1 MRTFLFLIFILSYSQ
16 NMFSQTKTDIDTIYK
31 QDFEDFTLQL
41 VRDDSGEKQAEFR
54 TLFINKKTGI
64 STKIFVSTYKK
75 DLHWIFGKSI
85 GEGAYYT
92 YNIIKGF
99 HLENRLLV
107 FYSCWGVV
115 TAVSFDL
122 TTMTHK
128 TYYIGFYP
136 HTGAFAN
143 LAHSIETKEY
153 KGIFYFHIEAGQ
165 QSGGRANIL
174 GYFNPKTNE
183 MYDYIPD
190 NNLGKRISDINKDF
204 ETLKED
210 NETSLFIRKLLIRLK
225 LVPDNVAISYLFRSE
240 YQNFTYFFYVKD
252 NSSVEILRHDIE
264 KRQWS
269 VGGYS
274 ASSSMNNDYIN
285 HKNSPL

>member
-1 MRTFLFLIFILSYSQ
+1 M
-16 NMFSQTKTDIDTIYK
+16 
-31 QDFEDFTLQL
+31 
-41 VRDDSGEKQAEFR
+41 
-54 TLFINKKTGI
+54 
-64 STKIFVSTYKK
+64 
-75 DLHWIFGKSI
+75 
-85 GEGAYYT
+85 YYT

-99 HLENRLLV
+99 HLENNLLV

-143 LAHSIETKEY
+143 LSHSIETKEY
-153 KGIFYFHIEAGQ
+153 KGIFYFHIKAGQ
-165 QSGGRANIL
+165 QYGDKANIL

-190 NNLGKRISDINKDF
+190 NNLGKRISDINKSF

-210 NETSLFIRKLLIRLK
+210 KETSLFIRKLLIRLK

-240 YQNFTYFFYVKD
+240 YQNFTYFFYIKD
-252 NSSVEILRHDIE
+252 NSSVEILRYDSE
-264 KRQWS
+264 KKEWF

-274 ASSSMNNDYIN
+274 ASPSLTSE
-285 HKNSPL
+285 KP

>member
-1 MRTFLFLIFILSYSQ
+1 MKTFLFLIFILSYSQ

-31 QDFEDFTLQL
+31 QDFEDFTLRL

-64 STKIFVSTYKK
+64 STKIFISTYKK

-85 GEGAYYT
+85 GEGSYYT

-99 HLENRLLV
+99 HLENKLLV

-128 TYYIGFYP
+128 TYYIGLYP

-143 LAHSIETKEY
+143 LAHSMETKEY

-190 NNLGKRISDINKDF
+190 NNLGKRISDINKSF

-210 NETSLFIRKLLIRLK
+210 KETSLFIRKLLIRLK
-225 LVPDNVAISYLFRSE
+225 LAPDNVAISYLFRAE
-240 YQNFTYFFYVKD
+240 YQNFTYFFYTKD
-252 NSSVEILRHDIE
+252 NSSVEILRYDSE
-264 KRQWS
+264 KNEWF

-274 ASSSMNNDYIN
+274 ASPSLTSE
-285 HKNSPL
+285 KP